1 MQTADRYRRVPGLV
15 IYWAGSQAVCFIW
28 QSCERIPIS
37 MEAAGLLQDLS
48 DWTSLA
54 ELRDRVAPGSE
65 LEVVEETI
73 GLLHTLRLV
82 EREGD
87 PIADA
92 RWQQWSPEAAF
103 FHFATK
109 NGTFPEDLGTRN
121 RELVEKATHDPP
133 PAPTK
138 LTEGPRRRLP
148 DGPPVSGELNAALN
162 ERRTWRR
169 FSERAVPLAA
179 LGTVLRQ
186 TFGVARRG
194 DRRGTRAG
202 HPADVAIRR
211 VTPSNRGVPA
221 RVECGR
227 A

>member
-37 MEAAGLLQDLS
+37 MEAAGLLDDLS

-54 ELRDRVAPGSE
+54 EFRDRVAPGSE
-65 LEVVEETI
+65 LEVVAETI

-87 PIADA
+87 PGGDA
-92 RWQQWSPEAAF
+92 RWQEWSPEAAF

-121 RELVEKATHDPP
+121 RELGEKAVDDPP

-138 LTEGPRRRLP
+138 RTEGPRLRLP
-148 DGPPVSGELNAALN
+148 EGPPVSGELHGVLK

-169 FSERAVPLAA
+169 FGQQPFPPPHSAPCWHKPLACRGA
-179 LGTVLRQ
+179 APLRDK
-186 TFGVARRG
+186 G
-194 DRRGTRAG
+194 
-202 HPADVAIRR
+202 P
-211 VTPSNRGVPA
+211 
-221 RVECGR
+221 
-227 A
+227 